1 VAEIAQST
9 KTRID
14 PASVIG
20 VLAGPGCILLGQ
32 WLEGGDIKS
41 LLQRSAGLIVI
52 GATMAACLLS
62 FSPSYLFAAAR
73 DLRKVISEDGP
84 DAYDLIERIIS
95 YAAILRKEGPVPL
108 QKYAR
113 EESYGMLATGLNLV
127 INNVAEEA
135 MSTILDRAFHERVL
149 HNNAG
154 AEVFEAAGG
163 YFPTFGI
170 LGAVLGLIH
179 VMHDLSD
186 PAKVG
191 VGIGTAFVATVYGVG
206 LANLVAYPAAKKIR
220 ARAQTEKQLDQIVV
234 TGVKGMRE
242 GMSPS
247 GLRQLLTE
255 GLHPSS
261 APRAA
266 AAAAAAPASAPEAK
280 AA

>member
-1 VAEIAQST
+1 MAAIAQN
-9 KTRID
+9 TRSRFD
-14 PASVIG
+14 LASILGVI
-20 VLAGPGCILLGQ
+20 AGPGCILLGQ

-41 LLQRSAGLIVI
+41 LLQRSAALIVI
-52 GATMAACLLS
+52 GATVASCLLS
-62 FSPSYLFAAAR
+62 FSPTYLFAAVR
-73 DLRKVISEDGP
+73 DLRKVISEDAP

-113 EESYGMLATGLNLV
+113 EESYGMLKTGLNLV
-127 INNVAEEA
+127 INNVAEESMA
-135 MSTILDRAFHERVL
+135 TILDRAFHERVL
-149 HNNAG
+149 HNQAG

-163 YFPTFGI
+163 YLPTFGI

-179 VMHDLSD
+179 VMHDLAD

-191 VGIGTAFVATVYGVG
+191 IGIATAFVATVYGVG
-206 LANLVAYPAAKKIR
+206 IANLVAYPAAKKIR

-247 GLRQLLTE
+247 ALRQLLTE

-261 APRAA
+261 APHPTAA
-266 AAAAAAPASAPEAK
+266 AGGSAPAPEAK

>member
-1 VAEIAQST
+1 M
-9 KTRID
+9 
-14 PASVIG
+14 
-20 VLAGPGCILLGQ
+20 AGPGCILLGQ

-41 LLQRSAGLIVI
+41 LLQRSAALIVI
-52 GATMAACLLS
+52 GATVASCLLS
-62 FSPSYLFAAAR
+62 FSPTYLFAAVR
-73 DLRKVISEDGP
+73 DLRKIISEDAP

-108 QKYAR
+108 QRYAR
-113 EESYGMLATGLNLV
+113 EESYGMLRTGLNLV
-127 INNVAEEA
+127 INNVAEESMA
-135 MSTILDRAFHERVL
+135 NILDRAFHERVL

-163 YFPTFGI
+163 YLPTFGI

-179 VMHDLSD
+179 VMHDLAD

-191 VGIGTAFVATVYGVG
+191 IGIATAFVATVYGVG
-206 LANLVAYPAAKKIR
+206 IANLVAFPAAKKIR

-234 TGVKGMRE
+234 AGVKGMRE

-255 GLHPSS
+255 GLHPSNAPQPTSAGTS
-261 APRAA
+261 AP
-266 AAAAAAPASAPEAK
+266 APEAK